1 MLLQTLCVSALEP
14 RKHSKLDFKRAKPT
28 FVRIQE
34 DVIDEDV
41 LRLSEINVANRE

>member
-1 MLLQTLCVSALEP
+1 MLLQTCVSALEP
-14 RKHSKLDFKRAKPT
+14 RKHSRLDFKRAKPI

-34 DVIDEDV
+34 DVIDEGV